1 MKFVI
6 AMFFRIQSE
15 DEIRIQFENWYI
27 DDFRLNTQ
35 RIFNES
41 SAM

>member
-27 DDFRLNTQ
+27 DDFRLNT
-35 RIFNES
+35 
-41 SAM
+41 